1 MLFYCYTIMSNKKY
15 RAAVIACGRISG
27 AHASGYK
34 ANNIDIVACADIN
47 KPTLDAFGDRF
58 GVPPE
63 WRYIDYN
70 EMLDKVRPDLVSI
83 CSLHHLHASM
93 TIDAAKYKPLAIFCE
108 KPIALSLG
116 EASAMIDACNSS
128 NTMLI
133 IGHQR
138 RFAPQYVSAYDLLR
152 SGAIGELWSI
162 EAHGHPYTSLL
173 VDGTH
178 TVDLIRWYANDDP
191 IDWVFGQID
200 ARERRSAWGSIVE
213 DAAIGIFTF
222 NSGIRTIMTF
232 GGANLIRNNEKYHD
246 PLWRGVEGANYHHII
261 LRGTEGHIE
270 IDGDSPTPGRP
281 WVRLVRKDKYEEVPL
296 PQLPA
301 PHVEIVRQLID
312 CLETKTKHL
321 LDASSARATLEVLM
335 AVYESSRKR
344 SVIQLPLNI
353 KENPLFEMI
362 EKGEA

>member
-1 MLFYCYTIMSNKKY
+1 MSDKGY

-34 ANNIDIVACADIN
+34 ANNIDIVACADIKREALN
-47 KPTLDAFGDRF
+47 AFGDRF

-63 WRYIDYN
+63 GRYIDYN
-70 EMLDKVRPDLVSI
+70 EMLDKVRPDIVSV

-93 TIDAAKYKPLAIFCE
+93 TVDASKYKPSAIFCE

-116 EASAMIDACNSS
+116 EADAMIDACNKS
-128 NTMLI
+128 NTILI

-138 RFAPQYVSAYDLLR
+138 RFVPQYVTAYNSLK
-152 SGAIGELWSI
+152 SGAIGELLSI

-178 TVDLIRWYANDDP
+178 TIDLIRWYANDEP
-191 IDWVFGQID
+191 IEWVFGQID
-200 ARERRSAWGSIVE
+200 ARERRYAWGSLVE
-213 DAAIGIFTF
+213 DAAMGIFAF
-222 NSGIRTIMTF
+222 SSGIRAIMTF
-232 GGANLIRNNEKYHD
+232 GGANILKNNGKYHD

-261 LRGTEGHIE
+261 LRGTEGQIE

-281 WVRLVRKDKYEEVPL
+281 WVRLMRKGAYEEL
-296 PQLPA
+296 QIPQLPA
-301 PHVEIVRQLID
+301 PHAEIIRQLLD
-312 CLETKTKHL
+312 CLKMNSKHL
-321 LDASSARATLEVLM
+321 LDASSARATLEGLI
-335 AVYESSRKR
+335 AVYESSRR
-344 SVIQLPLNI
+344 RCVIQLPLNI
-353 KENPLFEMI
+353 RGNPLFEMI